1 MPRRAPSRL
10 LAFGL
15 AAVLAAGSS
24 SGSDL
29 HDLYFGEALFHADQ
43 GHYFDALQRLDTEL
57 GQYHGLDE
65 PQYDSLHYH
74 IGAAEFDVGDFELN
88 YRMHHRAGRA
98 IRAVLEGNVDAAVRN
113 EAAFR
118 LARIH
123 FQKDQPEDAL
133 HALQRIDGEVPE
145 AIADEIEFLRA
156 NVYMALGRP
165 ADAVEVLADLQRAD
179 SLTGFAA
186 YNLGIALL
194 QDGRTQ
200 EAIEQLDRAGRVAS
214 GERGAEA
221 IRDKAN
227 LILGT
232 MLFEAADYQRA
243 YQSLDRV
250 RLEGPFSNQALLR
263 AGWAEVS
270 AGNFER
276 ALVPWNILAKREVT
290 DTAVQEA
297 LLAAPFVYGKLE
309 IHGRAALMYGHALEA
324 YTNELD
330 RVDASIDS
338 IRKGK
343 FLKALLREELKQD
356 RDWVI
361 RLRTLPETPETYYL
375 MALMASHDFQT
386 ALSNYLDLED
396 LRTRLVSWETSFGA
410 FEDIIGL
417 RKQNY
422 DPLLP
427 EVDADFRELD
437 SQIRLRMEQREH
449 LDKRLQGMLTA
460 PRPDYLA
467 TADERIVSERLDQ
480 LERQLIDPAGPQE
493 AGAAAAH
500 RPCARRTDMAA
511 PDAVP
516 RAADRGAHASERAE
530 CRHSGDDRALP
541 EPRPDPAS
549 RHSQLCRLR
558 RSDQPAAATRRRGA
572 AESEPAHGAPGAP
585 ARARSPST
593 SSRPAASDWMPTR
606 LRPALPSRTVT
617 TGRRDCRR
625 TCDRMVL
632 RQAVR
637 SRAMHSQRACSLV
650 EGSND
655 ACTPSD
661 MRPRFG
667 AVGRLRRPARAR
679 HARDA
684 SRCRAR
690 RRGSEGR
697 AGPRNGHAELP
708 AVPRGNAADRDDAGG
723 NAATRGSTDR
733 EAVRYPRGR

>member
-10 LAFGL
+10 LAIGL

-24 SGSDL
+24 SSSDL
-29 HDLYFGEALFHADQ
+29 KDLYFGEALFHADQ

-65 PQYDSLHYH
+65 PQYDSLHFH

-98 IRAVLEGNVDAAVRN
+98 IRAVLEGNVDPAVRN

-133 HALQRIDGEVPE
+133 HALERIEGEVPE
-145 AIADEIEFLRA
+145 AIADEVEFLRA

-165 ADAVEVLADLQRAD
+165 ADAVEVLADLQRAE

-194 QDGRTQ
+194 QDGRTPD
-200 EAIEQLDRAGRVAS
+200 AIEQLDRAGRVAS

-232 MLFEAADYQRA
+232 MLFEAAEYQRA
-243 YQSLDRV
+243 YESLDRV

-290 DTAVQEA
+290 DSAVQEA
-297 LLAAPFVYGKLE
+297 LLAAPFAYGKLE

-324 YTNELD
+324 YTSELD

-396 LRTRLVSWETSFGA
+396 LRTRLVSWQTNFDA
-410 FEDIIGL
+410 FEDMIEL

-467 TADERIVSERLDQ
+467 TADERIVSEKLDE
-480 LERQLIDPAGPQE
+480 LERHL
-493 AGAAAAH
+493 
-500 RPCARRTDMAA
+500 
-511 PDAVP
+511 
-516 RAADRGAHASERAE
+516 
-530 CRHSGDDRALP
+530 
-541 EPRPDPAS
+541 
-549 RHSQLCRLR
+549 
-558 RSDQPAAATRRRGA
+558 
-572 AESEPAHGAPGAP
+572 
-585 ARARSPST
+585 
-593 SSRPAASDWMPTR
+593 
-606 LRPALPSRTVT
+606 
-617 TGRRDCRR
+617 
-625 TCDRMVL
+625 
-632 RQAVR
+632 
-637 SRAMHSQRACSLV
+637 
-650 EGSND
+650 
-655 ACTPSD
+655 
-661 MRPRFG
+661 
-667 AVGRLRRPARAR
+667 
-679 HARDA
+679 
-684 SRCRAR
+684 
-690 RRGSEGR
+690 
-697 AGPRNGHAELP
+697 
-708 AVPRGNAADRDDAGG
+708 G
-723 NAATRGSTDR
+723 NAATPETQALQERIAHVRGALTWTLRTQYHERLTEAHTHLNELNGVIAAMTERYQSLVRTRQAATHSYVGYDVPINQLRRRVGEALQKVNLLMARQGHMLETVAINELKVRRERLDGYQAQARFAVADSYDR
-733 EAVRYPRGR
+733 AARLQADMRPDGAQTGEAQPGETQPAGVQPGGGQQ